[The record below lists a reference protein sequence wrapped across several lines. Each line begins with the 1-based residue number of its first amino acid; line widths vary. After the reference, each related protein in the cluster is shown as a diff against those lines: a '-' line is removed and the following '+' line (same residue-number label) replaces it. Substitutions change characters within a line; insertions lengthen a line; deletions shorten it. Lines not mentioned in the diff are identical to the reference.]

1 MNYEMPPEF
10 EQAVQ
15 SIDQSKKPLLI
26 TGAAGTGKSVL
37 IRQLI
42 KHYDGNAVACAF
54 TGLAAS
60 NLGSVTLHS
69 LFRIVV
75 TPKQHPMD
83 QVDYRRL
90 VSRQR
95 RDQWFRVVVIDEI
108 SMVDPVLLDLIDGK
122 LKSAFDR
129 NLLFGGKKVVM
140 VGDPF
145 QLSPIGYQNYPPEV
159 QQRLVNDYGTRPNF
173 RSALCLHGVE
183 FEEIQLSTNWR
194 QAGNAEFYE
203 ALLNI
208 RDPREHQRMEYGV
221 TWINNNRPRNFQPH
235 SPCLKIRCTNRE
247 VDGENQKAL
256 GELER
261 TEGTSRFEVVGR
273 DDDFIYRFLGGSTN
287 LFRQPILNPQTIT
300 DANLTDKGRGRLP
313 TPPTVEL
320 AFGARVVLTANQ
332 WNHGLVNGTLGV
344 LHSIQMLD
352 GTVYNRE
359 KLPDA
364 PLDCDALDWVEFC
377 SDDSEHSVRIAPY
390 RWGRNRVEYD
400 EQTQRFRLTQEG
412 SYRQVPFRLGYATTV
427 HKAQGMTLDC
437 VDFFL
442 PPQTWSNRRDLIYT
456 ALSRVRNI
464 NGLYL
469 DRDLMVEDLV

>member
-1 MNYEMPPEF
+1 MTIEF

-15 SIDQSKKPLLI
+15 SIDHSNEPLLI

-42 KHYDGNAVACAF
+42 EHYDGNAVACAF

-69 LFRIVV
+69 LFKIAV
-75 TPKQHPMD
+75 TPNQHPMD
-83 QVDYRRL
+83 QVNYPPF

-95 RDQWFRVVVIDEI
+95 RDQWFRVVIIDEI

-129 NLLFGGKKVVM
+129 DLLFGGKKVVM

-159 QQRLVNDYGTRPNF
+159 QQRLENDYGIRPNF
-173 RSALCLHGVE
+173 RNARCLRRVE

-194 QAGNAEFYE
+194 QAENTEFYE

-208 RDPREHQRMEYGV
+208 RDPREHQGVENGV
-221 TWINNNRPRNFQPH
+221 TWINTYRPRNFQPH
-235 SPCLKIRCTNRE
+235 LPCLKIRCTNRE
-247 VDGENQKAL
+247 VDGENQEAL
-256 GELER
+256 DELEE
-261 TEGTSRFEVVGR
+261 TEGTLRFKVVGR
-273 DDDFIYRFLGGSTN
+273 DVKFIYRFLGGSTY
-287 LFRQPILNPQTIT
+287 LFQQPIPNPQTIT
-300 DANLTDKGRGRLP
+300 DANLTDQGRGRLP

-344 LHSIQMLD
+344 LRSIRMLD

-364 PLDCDALDWVEFC
+364 PLDCDALGWVEFF

-437 VDFFL
+437 VDFSL
-442 PPQTWSNRRDLIYT
+442 PPQHWSNRRDLIYT

-469 DRDLMVEDLV
+469 DRDLTVEDLV